1 MSFPKFAFAADPRA
15 LDDLREAPTEIRDL
29 ALLALQD
36 LVHGEQ
42 RGQRLDARNGWDLSD
57 CRKLYVDAKVDWR
70 IVYQERPA
78 PSSAEHKREIFLIAM
93 RPRAGFEAYNTAFH
107 RLGRTR
113 TTSTPRAVAAR
124 ARSPRNVPTRTTPSS
139 ASQQRILPTV
149 TTAGPALHP
158 QKGASR

>member
-42 RGQRLDARNGWDLSD
+42 RGQRLDDRHGQDLSD

-78 PSSAEHKREIFLIAM
+78 PAGSTHRREIFLVAM

-113 TTSTPRAVAAR
+113 MTSSPRATAAR
-124 ARSPRNVPTRTTPSS
+124 ARSPRTVPVRTS
-139 ASQQRILPTV
+139 ASPTPQRRTV
-149 TTAGPALHP
+149 PAATAALTAP
-158 QKGASR
+158 LAQKGPSR

>member
-1 MSFPKFAFAADPRA
+1 MSFPKFMFAADPRA
-15 LDDLREAPTEIRDL
+15 LDDLREAPTDIRDL
-29 ALLALQD
+29 SLLALQD

-42 RGQRLDARNGWDLSD
+42 RGQRLDERWGQDLSD

-78 PSSAEHKREIFLIAM
+78 PAGSLHKREIFLIAM

-113 TTSTPRAVAAR
+113 TTTPRAEAAR
-124 ARSPRNVPTRTTPSS
+124 ARSPRNVPLRAKAASSAPTPARTPAGTTPH
-139 ASQQRILPTV
+139 A
-149 TTAGPALHP
+149 
-158 QKGASR
+158 QKGSSR

>member
-1 MSFPKFAFAADPRA
+1 MSFPKFTFAADPRA
-15 LDDLREAPTEIRDL
+15 LDDLREAPHEIRDL

-42 RGQRLDARNGWDLSD
+42 RGQRLDERWGQDLSD

-78 PSSAEHKREIFLIAM
+78 PAGSLHKREIFLIAM

-113 TTSTPRAVAAR
+113 TTTPRAEAAR
-124 ARSPRNVPTRTTPSS
+124 ARSPRNVSVRAKTSPSAPASARPQTGTTP
-139 ASQQRILPTV
+139 
-149 TTAGPALHP
+149 TAHA
-158 QKGASR
+158 QKGFSR